1 MVNAYNCHILEMD
14 DVHKSSIS
22 HPAAPVISA
31 AFSLAEYLESSGKD
45 LIEAIVAGYD
55 VMIRIGEAVSPSH
68 YAIWHTTSTC
78 GAFGAAAATAKLL
91 HLDEVETLYSLGNAG
106 THAAGF
112 WEVATDKSMT

>member
-1 MVNAYNCHILEMD
+1 MD

-91 HLDEVETLYSLGNAG
+91 HLDEVEPLFFGQQVLRLRVFGSLQPNKAN
-106 THAAGF
+106 
-112 WEVATDKSMT
+112 DKVIFTVVKRL